1 MIKTKLKSLQTREKE
16 KNKRINIKVI
26 VLLVLLLLTSASSP
40 FWHIEFPKGKND
52 GVFGFSSMR
61 SFLYSFGT
69 HFVLF
74 GASIFFFWILHLIP
88 NIDDRI
94 KKVKRIGNLGV
105 GLYCAVSC
113 YYLLFVFIDSSN
125 SPYPD
130 SYYKIAF
137 ALISIMVS
145 FIIYRIFRF
154 LSYLKMLEEERQS
167 NSKNII
173 KLSRDFINEAS
184 KKLIN

>member
-1 MIKTKLKSLQTREKE
+1 MIKTKLKTQEIKE
-16 KNKRINIKVI
+16 KNNTINIKVI
-26 VLLVLLLLTSASSP
+26 VLLVLLLLISSSSP
-40 FWHIEFPKGKND
+40 FWHIKFSKKASD
-52 GVFGFSSMR
+52 GIFGFSTMR

-94 KKVKRIGNLGV
+94 KKIKRIGNLGV

-130 SYYKIAF
+130 FYYEIAF
-137 ALISIMVS
+137 ITISIIVS

-154 LSYLKMLEEERQS
+154 LSYLKTLEEERQS